1 MKHIEQHQP
10 KWQIPFF
17 TIWTGQQ
24 LSWIGSSVAQF
35 ALVWWLTKLTG
46 SATVLATGTLISL
59 LPGVFLGPFAGA
71 LVDRWNRRVVM
82 IVADSII
89 ALVSAWLAYL
99 FWTQAIQV
107 WHVYVIML
115 VRAIGGTFH
124 WPAMTA
130 STSLMVPEEHLPRVA
145 GLNQATGGAV
155 NIMSPPLGAL
165 LLEIL
170 PLHDIMAID
179 VVTAAFAIAP
189 LFFVRIPQPLQAVAT
204 TGTAETRPSLWAD
217 MREGLH
223 YVWSWPGLL
232 AMCILAMLLN
242 FLVTP
247 AFSLMPIL
255 VTKHFGGQAL
265 QLGWMNSA
273 WGIGL
278 VLGGLILS
286 VWGGFRRRIVTMLM
300 GIIGLGVGALLV
312 GLTPATAFPLALVG
326 LFFGATMNSMCNGSA
341 FALLQQVVAPEMQGR
356 VFTLVMGLCNAMTPL
371 SMAIAGPAA
380 DALGI
385 CTLYVMGGVAQILLG
400 VGAFF
405 VPVIMHL
412 EDNHRTHGVVT
423 RGAPVAVRVSVSA
436 AAE

>member
-1 MKHIEQHQP
+1 MKQAEENP
-10 KWQIPFF
+10 SRWQIPFF

-130 STSLMVPEEHLPRVA
+130 STSLMVPQEHLSRVA

-165 LLEIL
+165 LLGIL

-179 VVTAAFAIAP
+179 VITAAFAIAP
-189 LFFVRIPQPLQAVAT
+189 LFSVQIPQPQQAAAT
-204 TGTAETRPSLWAD
+204 TGAAESKPTLWAD
-217 MREGLH
+217 VREGLR
-223 YVWSWPGLL
+223 YVWHWPGLL
-232 AMCILAMLLN
+232 AICIMAMLLN
-242 FLVTP
+242 FSVYP
-247 AFSLMPIL
+247 AMSLMPIL
-255 VTKHFGGQAL
+255 VTEHFGGEAL

-273 WGIGL
+273 WGVGL
-278 VLGGLILS
+278 LVGGLLLS
-286 VWGGFRRRIVTMLM
+286 AWGGFHRRIVTVLM
-300 GIIGLGVGALLV
+300 GIIGLGMGLLLV

-356 VFTLVMGLCNAMTPL
+356 VFTLVMGLCNAMTPI

-385 CTLYVMGGVAQILLG
+385 RTLYVAGGVAQTLIGL
-400 VGAFF
+400 GAFF
-405 VPVIMHL
+405 VPAIMHL
-412 EDNHRTHGVVT
+412 EDNHK
-423 RGAPVAVRVSVSA
+423 AFSYQPSA
-436 AAE
+436 ISYQHT